1 MVNKVILIGNLGKDP
16 EIRTLE
22 SGSKVASFTLA
33 TNESYKD
40 KNNEWQTNTEWHNIV
55 AWSYLADKAERELK
69 KGSSVFVEGKLTYR
83 KYNDKN
89 GVEKYITEIVA
100 SSLNSLDKKE
110 RISINPSDQSV
121 SAEAPVDN
129 SDMPF

>member
-55 AWSYLADKAERELK
+55 VWNYLADKAERELK